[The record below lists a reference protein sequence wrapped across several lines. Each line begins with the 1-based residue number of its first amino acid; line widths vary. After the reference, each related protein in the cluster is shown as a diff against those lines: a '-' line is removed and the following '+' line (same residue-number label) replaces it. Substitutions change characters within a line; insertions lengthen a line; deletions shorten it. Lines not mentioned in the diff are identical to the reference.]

1 MAEYTLWGIRGSS
14 GLGQAKLNSSLGV
27 HQVIHGRYRVLAELA
42 AGGMGIT
49 YRAWDSCFGV
59 PVVIKMPRPGGSGRE
74 GERLRLIRRFANEID
89 VMRGLPHAHIV
100 PITASGEHDGLP
112 FAVMRFLPGGSLN
125 DRRPKGNSPKKR
137 RMAPATLW
145 RWLPDVADALDFI
158 HGRGVVHRDVKP
170 SNIFFDGLW
179 NAFLGDFGIAK
190 ILSESLVLKSGDA
203 LTTMGSGIGTLEYM
217 APELLRRNL
226 HPTGRSDQY
235 SLGIVIYE
243 ILSGG
248 RPFTGGVYDIRLEHA
263 TLRPPSL
270 ADLRLPST
278 LTEAIERALEKN
290 PEQRFA
296 TCTSFVEQ
304 ALRDIQPPAREEGVV
319 RLLCPGCKSVLRLS
333 PTTGGKR
340 GKCPECAAP
349 VETAEGCVA
358 LWLQAEASSL
368 GKAETSVGFPQ
379 EGGTRDITTTLNP
392 PSSEEIAEGSP
403 ADQATPQTLLTFP
416 EHRRRWRV
424 PRKVALPILIT
435 LTLGVLSVGVWW
447 LRGGYPKEVPPVP
460 TDGPG
465 GINPP
470 EPKKVVVK
478 PQELVGRTLSTKDG
492 RYEAC
497 PDGAFIDRTHDDI
510 PKDALG
516 LHWHRIGEEPEAR
529 DSCTYYVVTNQH
541 KPWLIIGLWK
551 DKPPIKFYSDEDGKG
566 VELSEPDAM
575 Q

>member
-1 MAEYTLWGIRGSS
+1 M
-14 GLGQAKLNSSLGV
+14 LNRPSV
-27 HQVIHGRYRVLAELA
+27 VQQIIHGRYRVLSELA

-49 YRAWDSCFGV
+49 YRAWDSSLTV
-59 PVVIKMPRPGGSGRE
+59 PVVIKMPRPTGSGSE
-74 GERLRLIRRFANEID
+74 GERLRLIRRFANEIA
-89 VMRGLPHAHIV
+89 VMSGLPHAHIV

-125 DRRPKGNSPKKR
+125 DRRPKGNSPKAR
-137 RMAPATLW
+137 RMAPSALW
-145 RWLPDVADALDFI
+145 RWLPGVADALDYI

-179 NAFLGDFGIAK
+179 KAFLGDFGIAK
-190 ILSESLVLKSGDA
+190 NLGESLVLRSGEA

-217 APELLRRNL
+217 APELLRPNL

-235 SLGIVIYE
+235 SLGIVVYE

-248 RPFTGGVYDIRLEHA
+248 RPFTGDVHNILVEHA
-263 TLRPPSL
+263 TLPPPTL
-270 ADLRLPST
+270 AHLRLPSS
-278 LTEAIERALEKN
+278 LTEAIERALDKN

-296 TCTSFVEQ
+296 TCTSFVDQ
-304 ALRDIQPPAREEGVV
+304 ALRDVPRPLREEGVV
-319 RLLCPGCKSVLRLS
+319 RLLCPGCKSVLKLS

-358 LWLQAEASSL
+358 LWLQSEALSL
-368 GKAETSVGFPQ
+368 GKPEAWDSFPPD
-379 EGGTRDITTTLNP
+379 GGTWDITATLNP
-392 PSSEEIAEGSP
+392 PSSAEGVEGSP
-403 ADQATPQTLLTFP
+403 ADQATPQTLTIFP
-416 EHRRRWRV
+416 ERRRWRV
-424 PRKVALPILIT
+424 PRKVTLPILIA

-447 LRGGYPKEVPPVP
+447 LRGSYSEDDVGPKPPPVGEDP
-460 TDGPG
+460 HSK
-465 GINPP
+465 NPP

-492 RYEAC
+492 RYEAS

-551 DKPPIKFYSDEDGKG
+551 DKPPIKFYSDEDGNG